1 MKKLM
6 VVGLLIER
14 NLMIAPFDSMK
25 AQIVVIVVWVVDG
38 EQPIELCYK
47 WDLIL

>member
-1 MKKLM
+1 M

-14 NLMIAPFDSMK
+14 NLMIHPFDSMK
-25 AQIVVIVVWVVDG
+25 EQIVAIALWVVEG